1 MVQWSGD
8 DFAALL
14 TKISQSAH
22 TRSPTDA
29 HRKLLVPP
37 LSSCDPR
44 ASIRSQLPVSKRLC
58 VVHAGGQSRRA
69 ARLRKTQTQLA
80 KKNAEDLISRITSPY
95 LDMRTGQKQLI
106 CLSCECDGLHLCVH
120 KSTLIFTL
128 EENPSRRRFWDDVFL
143 LDVRIRSPQAAWGT
157 FPELPKVS
165 LKLSGCPPFAS
176 ASVLLWLLAPRVDF
190 SLSLS
195 STHLSLQWQL
205 FIILF
210 SILCFPSSF
219 PPLQTN
225 THTHTPTS
233 CRAPPWKRE
242 STVSKMKKK
251 NVQLEG
257 EGGKESFMKYRNNFS
272 ICESLQHMSERERDK
287 SQ

>member
-128 EENPSRRRFWDDVFL
+128 EENPSRRRLWDDVFL
-143 LDVRIRSPQAAWGT
+143 LDVRCQISAGCLRHISRTSQSFPKTLRLST
-157 FPELPKVS
+157 FRLCFCSS
-165 LKLSGCPPFAS
+165 LTAGSQS
-176 ASVLLWLLAPRVDF
+176 WLFP
-190 SLSLS
+190 LSLF
-195 STHLSLQWQL
+195 H
-205 FIILF
+205 
-210 SILCFPSSF
+210 SSF
-219 PPLQTN
+219 PPVAAVYYFIQHPLFPLLFPS
-225 THTHTPTS
+225 TP
-233 CRAPPWKRE
+233 
-242 STVSKMKKK
+242 
-251 NVQLEG
+251 N
-257 EGGKESFMKYRNNFS
+257 
-272 ICESLQHMSERERDK
+272 
-287 SQ
+287 